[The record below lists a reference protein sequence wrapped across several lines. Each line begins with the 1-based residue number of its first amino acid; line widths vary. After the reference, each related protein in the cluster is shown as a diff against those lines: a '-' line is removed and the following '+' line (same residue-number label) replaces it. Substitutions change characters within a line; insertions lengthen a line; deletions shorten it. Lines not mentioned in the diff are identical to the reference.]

1 MRKIFSLALS
11 YGGAVKNNYMVASKK
26 LQRIK
31 AQRLKGFPDF
41 LPAAAAVRA
50 HIVQVARQQALRAGF
65 SIIDTP
71 TLEYTTTLAGC
82 DAQESS
88 KQMYHFHD
96 HGGRDVGLRF
106 DLTVPFARF
115 VAEHRGELLFPLRR
129 LQYGNVFRGE
139 KPQRGRYREFQQCDL
154 DIVGTTSS
162 AAEVEIIAMFNSI
175 LAELK
180 PGGWRLAI
188 GHRALLNAVV
198 GKIFPALDAATRSEV
213 LIVIDKLA
221 KLEHERIVALLVEKS
236 GGSTTQAQE
245 LLGVLPLDLDGVEQ
259 FLRHNNELESTFNN
273 LRQTLATLQQLS
285 AGDDGQVVFD
295 LSIARGLDYYTGIVF
310 ETVLDDAPQ
319 LGSVCSGGRYD
330 DLITRFAAQP
340 CAGVGGS
347 IGVDR
352 LVPHLVERASSAP
365 QAATVFIAV
374 ATTAAR
380 HYACVTAQLL
390 RDKGISTALDVSEQS
405 LKHQLKYAHRAGY
418 PWVVIVGDEE
428 QQSATVTLRNM
439 ATGTEQKNVA
449 RNLLPMTVT
458 MAANND

>member
-1 MRKIFSLALS
+1 MA
-11 YGGAVKNNYMVASKK
+11 ATKK
-26 LQRIK
+26 PARIK

-50 HIVQVARQQALRAGF
+50 HIVQVASQQALRAGF
-65 SIIDTP
+65 SVIDTP
-71 TLEYTTTLAGC
+71 TLEYTTTLADC
-82 DAQESS
+82 DTQESS
-88 KQMYHFHD
+88 KQMYHFLD

-115 VAEHRGELLFPLRR
+115 VAEHRAELLFPLRR
-129 LQYGNVFRGE
+129 LQWGNVFRGE

-154 DIVGTTSS
+154 DIVGTTGS
-162 AAEVEIIAMFNSI
+162 AAEIEIIALFNNI
-175 LAELK
+175 LAELQ
-180 PGGWRLAI
+180 PGAWRLAI

-198 GKIFPALDAATRSEV
+198 GKIFPALDAAARSEV
-213 LIVIDKLA
+213 LVVIDKRS
-221 KLEHERIVALLVEKS
+221 KLEHERIVALLMAKS
-236 GGSTTQAQE
+236 GGSAAQVQE
-245 LLGVLPLDLDGVEQ
+245 LLAVLPLDLDGVAQ
-259 FLRHNNELESTFNN
+259 FLRHDTELESRCSS

-285 AGDDGQVVFD
+285 AGGDGRVVFD
-295 LSIARGLDYYTGIVF
+295 LSIARGLDYYTGLVF
-310 ETVLDDAPQ
+310 ETVLDAAPQ

-330 DLITRFAAQP
+330 DLIARFAAQP

-352 LVPHLVERASSAP
+352 LVPHLLERASSAP

-374 ATTAAR
+374 ATVAAR

-390 RDKGISTALDVSEQS
+390 RAQGISTALDVSEQS

-428 QQSATVTLRNM
+428 QRSATVTLRNM
-439 ATGTEQKNVA
+439 RTGTEQKNVA
-449 RNLLPMTVT
+449 RDL
-458 MAANND
+458 AGRDDIRADAGFF